1 MKAVTSVRPA
11 STKSEKNVKDVS
23 PLGYIPTGS
32 ANLYENNNTRPNFFS
47 VVSAVSGIQ
56 LLFWIYLAYFAFT
69 ELKEVDSKERENS
82 ENDSKTEETRGINSG
97 SLVSMKGGN
106 STEYG
111 NTHVVNNKFDG
122 FKESDKVKQEE
133 KKQSLAASVLSSN
146 KLRILVSLLS
156 LSAGIFFAVSACMYP
171 LRVVYKLTYIRP
183 TQAVQIITYTP
194 LGTTR
199 TLTVPLQDVTC
210 SGSRFDG
217 PKRGH
222 FGLKI
227 KGHSLYFL
235 LDQQAMDASPNVR
248 MFDQIIGTR
257 QKLY

>member
-1 MKAVTSVRPA
+1 MKAVTSVRQA
-11 STKSEKNVKDVS
+11 STKSAKKDKDVS
-23 PLGYIPTGS
+23 PLGYVPTGS
-32 ANLYENNNTRPNFFS
+32 ANLYENNNTKPNFFG
-47 VVSAVSGIQ
+47 VVSAISGIQ

-69 ELKEVDSKERENS
+69 ELKEVDSLEKEKT
-82 ENDSKTEETRGINSG
+82 ENDNKTKQTRGIDDG
-97 SLVSMKGGN
+97 SFVSIRDGDSTVHGN
-106 STEYG
+106 P
-111 NTHVVNNKFDG
+111 HIVNNKYDS
-122 FKESDKVKQEE
+122 FKENDVVEQE
-133 KKQSLAASVLSSN
+133 KKQSLAASVLSSY

-156 LSAGIFFAVSACMYP
+156 LSAGVFFAVSACMYP
-171 LRVVYKLTYIRP
+171 LRVVHKLIYIRP
-183 TQAVQIITYTP
+183 TQAVQLVTYTP
-194 LGTTR
+194 LGMTR

-217 PKRGH
+217 PKKGH